1 MIKPRTTTDNWR
13 YSMTN
18 WESLISAT
26 TLLAAQQMMR
36 KSYGFEVDRNFFN
49 DSINKLLGN
58 YQPDMFQALKYEGKA
73 V

>member
-1 MIKPRTTTDNWR
+1 MVHF
-13 YSMTN
+13 SG
-18 WESLISAT
+18 T
-26 TLLAAQQMMR
+26 TLLAAQTLDR

-58 YQPDMFQALKYEGKA
+58 YQPDMFQALKYESKA